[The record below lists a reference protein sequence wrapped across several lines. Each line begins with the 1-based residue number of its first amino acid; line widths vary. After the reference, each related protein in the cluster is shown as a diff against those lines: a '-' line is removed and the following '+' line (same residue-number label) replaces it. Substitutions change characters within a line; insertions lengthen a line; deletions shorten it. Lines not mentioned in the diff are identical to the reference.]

1 MIQVDIIIE
10 AHNILSD
17 TRYAVKEKNATV
29 NALEAVFSSWTMQ
42 RSVSVFYKNGIVK
55 ILENDMEWIY
65 KKRLFSI
72 PFLI

>member
-29 NALEAVFSSWTMQ
+29 NALEAVFSS
-42 RSVSVFYKNGIVK
+42 
-55 ILENDMEWIY
+55 
-65 KKRLFSI
+65 
-72 PFLI
+72 